1 MTLEL
6 IIITGCYEKPCRHQ
20 NINDLH
26 FDLWKY
32 FRPAIYLWGVKDIY
46 CITCMLK

>member
-1 MTLEL
+1 MKNQTS
-6 IIITGCYEKPCRHQ
+6 
-20 NINDLH
+20 NDLH

-46 CITCMLK
+46 YITCMLKLVKTIQYENNGIIK